1 MSGVDLTTVKEIM
14 RHKSIEMTL
23 RYSHLSPE
31 HKQSAIAA
39 LESAL
44 SPRREKKERKPKVA

>member
-1 MSGVDLTTVKEIM
+1 MAGVDLATVREIM

-31 HKQSAIAA
+31 HKQSAVET

-44 SPRREKKERKPKVA
+44 TLKNGEKAKSA